1 MKTITKSILA
11 AAALVAASANA
22 NAGVYPAYTQNYDAV
37 TGVAETG
44 FTTGRG
50 TLSLVENGSG
60 KALSYALGQNN
71 GSSAYVYW
79 GTEEW
84 ANAEA
89 KNNGVD
95 NYYFSTDF
103 SYTPGNNQAGGVF
116 AVLSQ
121 TPQAEGATLPHG
133 ITVNWFT
140 AADTLFY
147 MSSTAANSAEFL
159 ALSPKTAEDT
169 AAYSV
174 SLTATT
180 WYNLSLMI
188 NKETRAVK
196 ATIKLLSDGSLVKE
210 INYTIPEKSL
220 DITSISA
227 SGVVTRAETEHEI
240 NMLPTG
246 LFLVAN
252 RYQSTWLLD
261 NTVAGKYVEGVVA
274 QAPTAT
280 LIGANNSLREFL
292 FGYGKDETL
301 NYKVTGN
308 LTMLDINEAPQ
319 SESGTFDYSVVE
331 AGENKFTFIAAS
343 NDAAAT
349 GTVEIW
355 TTAGTTESDHITVDV
370 EVSEIVLPEP
380 DAKITKVSE
389 GFAKTYL
396 VTIDN
401 SEVPT
406 QPNLMFNY
414 KFVAVDGTVIEKTDI
429 ASGTSIE
436 LDNAG
441 TLILQTV
448 KYAYT
453 ASKKVIKPNDQKY
466 TKTQTI
472 DFEHMTAAE
481 LEEKGFAAL
490 DPIQTTNMSGA
501 NNWSARLRLYDDI
514 VVGTDTTRY
523 YGPDYQLKRKI
534 ENGELEAFEAT
545 DDVYPKVERYQ
556 WQDAEANAMLASKI
570 DSTQAMLF
578 APLYFPNTQT
588 GYTKDN
594 TFQVKIG
601 IGLVNDELVQNNVP
615 YSFRGM
621 EEGQFAII
629 YDINGYGSNA
639 AHGYFASVEEAKAS
653 NHGELRAVLAANSDF
668 TLYRVDTALSLV
680 EIMSADG
687 DPVALPDPESTTP
700 VKKIYANAVND
711 GAIYDLLGRKVDA
724 NNMKPGIYI
733 QNGKKFIVK

>member
-71 GSSAYVYW
+71 GSAAYSWWGSAAW
-79 GTEEW
+79 EK
-84 ANAEA
+84 ANA
-89 KNNGVD
+89 KNNGTD
-95 NYYFSTDF
+95 NYYFSTEF
-103 SYTPGNNQAGGVF
+103 NYTPGNNQAGGVL
-116 AVLSQ
+116 AVISQ
-121 TPQAEGATLPHG
+121 VTEDDAVPKNMTANWY
-133 ITVNWFT
+133 TVPL
-140 AADTLFY
+140 DSVFY
-147 MSSTAANSAEFL
+147 MISSAANSAEFY
-159 ALSPKTAEDT
+159 ALSSANAEDS
-169 AAYSV
+169 AANKIT
-174 SLTATT
+174 LEATT
-180 WYNLSLMI
+180 WYKLELLI
-188 NKETRAVK
+188 NSETRSVK
-196 ATIKLLSDGSLVKE
+196 ANINLLSDGSEVWKKE
-210 INYTIPEKSL
+210 YTLPEGEPV
-220 DITSISA
+220 I
-227 SGVVTRAETEHEI
+227 
-240 NMLPTG
+240 PTG
-246 LFLVAN
+246 LYLVAN

-274 QAPTAT
+274 QTPTAT

-292 FGYGKDETL
+292 FGYGEGETL

-308 LTMLDINEAPQ
+308 LTMLDKDEASL
-319 SESGTFDYSVVE
+319 SETGTFDYSIVE

-355 TTAGTTESDHITVDV
+355 TTAGTTESDHVTVDV

-414 KFVAVDGTVIEKTDI
+414 KFVAVDGTVVEKTDI

-436 LDNAG
+436 LDQAG

-556 WQDAEANAMLASKI
+556 WQDAEGNALLASKI

-601 IGLVNDELVQNNVP
+601 IGLVNDETIQNNVP

-668 TLYRVDTALSLV
+668 TLFRIDTALSLV

>member
-44 FTTGRG
+44 FATGRG

-71 GSSAYVYW
+71 GSAAYCWWGSAVW
-79 GTEEW
+79 ES
-84 ANAEA
+84 ANS
-89 KNNGVD
+89 KNDGVD
-95 NYYFSTDF
+95 NYYFATDF
-103 SYTPGNNQAGGVF
+103 NYTPGNNQGGGELTVVSQVSENDVIPTNITKNWYTAPLDTVF
-116 AVLSQ
+116 RMY
-121 TPQAEGATLPHG
+121 TTDKN
-133 ITVNWFT
+133 T
-140 AADTLFY
+140 
-147 MSSTAANSAEFL
+147 AEFF
-159 ALSPKTAEDT
+159 AFSNANAEDSAVNKIT
-169 AAYSV
+169 
-174 SLTATT
+174 LTATT
-180 WYNLSLMI
+180 WYRLELMI
-188 NKETRAVK
+188 NKDTRAVK
-196 ATIKLLSDGSLVKE
+196 ASVKLLSDGSLVWSGE
-210 INYTIPEKSL
+210 YTMPE
-220 DITSISA
+220 DNPVI
-227 SGVVTRAETEHEI
+227 
-240 NMLPTG
+240 PTG
-246 LFLVAN
+246 LYLVAN

-280 LIGANNSLREFL
+280 LIGANNGLREFL
-292 FGYGKDETL
+292 FGFGEGETL

-308 LTMLDINEAPQ
+308 LTMLDINEASL

-355 TTAGTTESDHITVDV
+355 TTAGTTESDHVTVDV

-396 VTIDN
+396 VTVDN

-436 LDNAG
+436 LDQAG

-448 KYAYT
+448 KYGYT

-490 DPIQTTNMSGA
+490 DPLQTELKDGNINMSGA
-501 NNWSARLRLYDDI
+501 FSWSARLRLYDDI

-523 YGPDYQLKRKI
+523 YGPNYQLKRKI
-534 ENGELEAFEAT
+534 ENGELEAFDSADPT
-545 DDVYPKVERYQ
+545 VYPIIERYQ
-556 WQDAEANAMLASKI
+556 WQDAEGNAMLASKI

-588 GYTKDN
+588 GYSKDN

-601 IGLVNDELVQNNVP
+601 IGLVNDETIQNNVP

-629 YDINGYGSNA
+629 YDINGYGNNA

-668 TLYRVDTALSLV
+668 TLYRIDTALSLV

-700 VKKIYANAVND
+700 VKKIYANGVND